1 MMALS
6 EQVELSLRDAQEDLR
21 NALAFAARNEKP
33 FVSKHIGDLL
43 FGIDNIID
51 AVHVVEKLE
60 NRKSGDSGTFGP
72 FFHMGDE

>member
-1 MMALS
+1 MPLS
-6 EQVELSLRDAQEDLR
+6 EQVQLSLREAQEDLR

-51 AVHVVEKLE
+51 AAHVVEKLE

>member
-1 MMALS
+1 MALS

-21 NALAFAARNEKP
+21 NALAFSARNEKP

-51 AVHVVEKLE
+51 AAHVVEKLE

>member
-1 MMALS
+1 MALS

-51 AVHVVEKLE
+51 AAHVVEKLE

-72 FFHMGDE
+72 FFHMDDG

>member
-1 MMALS
+1 MALS

-51 AVHVVEKLE
+51 AAHVVEKLE